1 MKCTVQ
7 LRAKKLCFGR
17 VLYQQVAGI
26 PVKPLLLGEG
36 CKNTRKTS
44 KLLVVL
50 MGIDRRMARLNISFS
65 AVKLFLYIFTIK
77 GMDINLIKACGVFFE
92 VQTI

>member
-1 MKCTVQ
+1 
-7 LRAKKLCFGR
+7 
-17 VLYQQVAGI
+17 
-26 PVKPLLLGEG
+26 
-36 CKNTRKTS
+36 
-44 KLLVVL
+44 